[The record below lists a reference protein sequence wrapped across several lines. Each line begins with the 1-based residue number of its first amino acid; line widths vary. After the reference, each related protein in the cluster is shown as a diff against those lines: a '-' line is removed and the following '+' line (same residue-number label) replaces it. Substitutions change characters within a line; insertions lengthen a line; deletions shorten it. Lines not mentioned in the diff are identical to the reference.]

1 MPYYALALLLFAL
14 YFVSRQLY
22 GLYKNL
28 QKAKA
33 SGIPYVVSPIYSY
46 NMLWLTTHKLWMP
59 LLKLLP
65 SFITEPWVN
74 LIEADWTWRVLFT
87 PFGPLGKPGA
97 DTFLIVSPES
107 NMLCTAEAEVIN
119 QITTR
124 RNDFPKPIAMY
135 KSLDIYGKNVVT
147 VEGTEWRRH
156 RKVTAPQF
164 NEKSNAVV
172 WKESIFQAEEMAKS
186 WQNGRSSKAN
196 GHANEKSSSLGHL
209 VSELSKD
216 TMRLSLHVISRA
228 GFGVRCLWPGDTDAE
243 KVEGSMDSN
252 IIPQGHEMSYT
263 NSLETLLHRILA
275 LILMPDWLL
284 KIAPFKVLNDA
295 RTSWIEW
302 GKYMHEIYERNMKI
316 QIASGFHGA
325 DSGGLD
331 LMAAFVKNS
340 VGKADG
346 LSESEI
352 MGNSFVMFL
361 AGHETAAN
369 TIHFC
374 ILFLAIRPDLQQRLQ
389 AELDDIFQG
398 RPPSQWDYDTDLPRL
413 FSGLLGAIM
422 NEQLRLIPPVVN
434 IPKCTLPGS
443 SQTLTI
449 GGKECIV
456 PEGTFINLNT
466 VAVHRNPKYWPHGP
480 TRSEGL
486 GGRIHTTSNTD
497 NDLEEFRPERWLLS
511 ENEKG
516 DARIEVK
523 GENDDVDLTPDTAST
538 LFRPA
543 KGAYIPFS
551 EGFRACLGRRFAQV
565 EILATL
571 AVIYQT
577 HSVELC
583 VDGCASEVEAGGM
596 SYGERKKMWTKAKVE
611 AERKIRDEMGTV
623 ITLQLRGKKRL
634 TDSMHRVDGD
644 IDMTTS
650 DIC

>member
-1 MPYYALALLLFAL
+1 MPYYALALAVLLFAL
-14 YFVSRQLY
+14 YFISRQLH
-22 GLYKNL
+22 GLYKNIR
-28 QKAKA
+28 KAEA
-33 SGIPYVVSPIYSY
+33 SGIPYIISPIYGL
-46 NMLWLTTHKLWMP
+46 NMLWLTTAKLWMP
-59 LLKLLP
+59 LFRLLP
-65 SFITEPWVN
+65 SFLTEPWIGM
-74 LIEADWTWRVLFT
+74 IEGDWTWRVRFT
-87 PFGPLGKPGA
+87 PFGPTGRPGT

-107 NMLCTAEAEVIN
+107 NLLCTSEAEVIS

-124 RNDFPKPIAMY
+124 RNDFPKPISIY

-147 VEGTEWRRH
+147 VEGAEWRRH

-186 WQNGRSSKAN
+186 WQSGHVVKAGGYAN
-196 GHANEKSSSLGHL
+196 GKAVSLGH
-209 VSELSKD
+209 VIGELSKD

-228 GFGVRCLWPGDTDAE
+228 GFGVRCLWPGATDAE
-243 KVEGSMDSN
+243 KAEGSMDSN
-252 IIPQGHEMSYT
+252 VIPQGHEMSYT
-263 NSLETLLHRILA
+263 NSLETLLHSILA

-284 KIAPFKVLNDA
+284 KYAPFKVLNET

-302 GKYMHEIYERNMKI
+302 RKYMHEIYESNVKLEKT
-316 QIASGFHGA
+316 SGLHA
-325 DSGGLD
+325 DDSGGLD
-331 LMAAFVKNS
+331 LMAALVKNS

-374 ILFLAIRPDLQQRLQ
+374 ILFLAIRPDVQKRLQ

-398 RPPSQWDYDTDLPRL
+398 RPPSQWDYDAHLPRL

-422 NEQLRLIPPVVN
+422 NEQLRLIPPVIN

-443 SQTLTI
+443 PQALTV
-449 GGKECIV
+449 GGKECTV
-456 PEGTFINLNT
+456 PEDTFINLNT
-466 VAVHRNPKYWPHGP
+466 VAVHRNPKYWPHGLA
-480 TRSEGL
+480 RSEEL
-486 GGRIHTTSNTD
+486 GGRVHDTSNAD

-511 ENEKG
+511 ENGKG
-516 DARIEVK
+516 DAKIEVK
-523 GENDDVDLTPDTAST
+523 EESDEVDLSPDTAST
-538 LFRPA
+538 LFRPV

-571 AVIYQT
+571 AVIYHS

-583 VDGCASEVEAGGM
+583 VDEYASESEVAGM
-596 SYGERKKMWTKAKVE
+596 SETERRETWKKAKVE
-611 AERKIRDEMGTV
+611 AERKIREEMGTV
-623 ITLQLRGKKRL
+623 ITLQLRGKGVKVRFCE
-634 TDSMHRVDGD
+634 RGNEQFGFA
-644 IDMTTS
+644 
-650 DIC
+650 

>member
-1 MPYYALALLLFAL
+1 MPYYALALLLVAL
-14 YFVSRQLY
+14 YFASRQCR
-22 GLYKNL
+22 GLYRNI

-33 SGIPYVVSPIYSY
+33 SGIPYIVSPIYAY
-46 NMLWLTTHKLWMP
+46 NPVWLATGKLWMP
-59 LLKLLP
+59 LLRLLP
-65 SFITEPWVN
+65 SYMTEPWID
-74 LIEADWTWRVLFT
+74 LIEVDWTWRVLFA
-87 PFGPLGKPGA
+87 PFGPTGKPGT

-107 NMLCTAEAEVIN
+107 NVLSTADAEVIN

-124 RNDFPKPIAMY
+124 RNDFPKPISMY

-147 VEGTEWRRH
+147 VEGAEWRRH

-172 WKESIFQAEEMAKS
+172 WNETIFQAQEMAKS
-186 WQNGRSSKAN
+186 WQKGDSPTAN
-196 GHANEKSSSLGHL
+196 GHTNGKSGRLGLL

-228 GFGVRCLWPGDTDAE
+228 GFGVRCLWPGVTDSE
-243 KVEGSMDSN
+243 KAEGSMDSN
-252 IIPQGHEMSYT
+252 VIPQGHEMSYT
-263 NSLETLLHRILA
+263 NSLEILLHRIIA
-275 LILMPDWLL
+275 LILLPDWLL
-284 KIAPFKVLNDA
+284 KNAPFKALKEA

-302 GKYMHEIYERNMKI
+302 GKYMHEIYERNLKI
-316 QIASGFHGA
+316 QKASGFHRD

-331 LMAAFVKNS
+331 LMAALVKNS

-374 ILFLAIRPDLQQRLQ
+374 ILFLALRPDLQQRLQ

-398 RPPSQWDYDTDLPRL
+398 RPPSQWDFDTDLPRL

-422 NEQLRLIPPVVN
+422 NEQLRVIPPVIN

-443 SQTLTI
+443 SQPLTV
-449 GGKECIV
+449 GGKECVV
-456 PEGTFINLNT
+456 PDGTLINLNA
-466 VAVHRNPKYWPHGP
+466 VAVHRNPKHWPHGP
-480 TRSEGL
+480 GRTEEL
-486 GGRIHTTSNTD
+486 GGRIHKVSNAD
-497 NDLEEFRPERWLLS
+497 NDLEEFKPERWLLS

-516 DARIEVK
+516 DAKIEAE
-523 GENDDVDLTPDTAST
+523 GESEDVDLTPDTAST

-571 AVIYQT
+571 AVICHS
-577 HSVELC
+577 HSVELS
-583 VDGCASEVEAGGM
+583 VDEYASEAEVGGM
-596 SYGERKKMWTKAKVE
+596 SDGERKQTWTRAKAEV
-611 AERKIRDEMGTV
+611 ERKIRDEMGTI
-623 ITLQLRGKKRL
+623 ITLQLRGKGVKVRFCE
-634 TDSMHRVDGD
+634 RGRERFKFE
-644 IDMTTS
+644 
-650 DIC
+650 